1 MQMCRCTGIGKG
13 EGMEYS
19 ENMITLTTDDGEEV
33 DFYVLEETKING
45 ESYLLVS
52 DSEEEDGECY
62 LLKDKSKIEDAEAAY
77 EFVDEDSELL
87 YLSKI
92 FAELLGDTDVEIEK

>member
-1 MQMCRCTGIGKG
+1 
-13 EGMEYS
+13 MEYS
-19 ENMITLTTDDGEEV
+19 ENMITLVTDDGEEL

-52 DSEEEDGECY
+52 DSEEEDSDCY
-62 LLKDKSKIEDAEAAY
+62 LLKDKSKTEDAEAAY
-77 EFVDEDSELL
+77 EFVDDDSELL

-92 FAELLGDTDVEIEK
+92 FAELLGDTDLEIEK

>member
-1 MQMCRCTGIGKG
+1 MD
-13 EGMEYS
+13 YS
-19 ENMITLTTDDGEEV
+19 ENMITLTTDDGEEL

-62 LLKDKSKIEDAEAAY
+62 LLKDKSKTEDAEAAY
-77 EFVDEDSELL
+77 EFVDEESELL

-92 FAELLGDTDVEIEK
+92 FSELLGDTDVAIEN